1 MKQIIYVGILG
12 SLYLCA
18 FKDLRAQI
26 SVQQPIPPIAIIQV
40 DAAQFVGGQVPRSIF
55 GSFLEPIG
63 NSTYNGLWAEVLQN
77 PSLES
82 GLWNAGNVSRMLRD
96 EPALTRAS
104 ELGLPLP
111 WEPLDNSQGNRY
123 ELRYGDAANSWRSLV
138 ILGVPNQPTGI
149 QQKIYLP
156 VHRTLEYKGSL
167 YARHLSGSSG
177 VAVSIR
183 PHNSSEVLAAA
194 KLNAA
199 SNQWTKYEFDFHLP
213 EGKLHRLDPADFVV
227 EVEGD
232 SSMEVDQ
239 ISLMPA
245 DALDGLDP
253 DEVAMAKAMETPL
266 VRFGG
271 NFTSSYHWKN
281 GIGERDKRVSMLN
294 LAWGIPEYNTF
305 GTDEF
310 LHFCSL
316 IGAEPQ
322 FALNLGSGTPQE
334 AADWVRYIY
343 AQWHQRNGLT
353 WELGNE
359 LWGNWNVGSP
369 TLDQLAARTLA
380 FSKAVRAVDPEAKLI
395 ATGGDPDGFAKWNS
409 VQLTNPA
416 GTFDYLSTHFVVTNT
431 NIQMPHATADFIAQ
445 AAFAL
450 PVGLEQKLKSQ
461 LEQIDQNPAFAGKAH
476 IAFTEWLFIG
486 RQPGTPTFTN
496 MGGAID
502 TAGFFNMLMRNS
514 SIVPISNMT
523 GIMEFAGIWKKR
535 SQVYA
540 APGYYVFRMYST
552 AHPNRLI
559 KVHTESGRYSV
570 QHGVGRLPDI
580 ADVPY
585 LDVVGALNEKMD
597 TLTLFCV
604 NRSLDTDIPAAI
616 QLAGFTAGS
625 DAQIQTLEGSSID
638 DTNNEDD
645 PEHVIPMRTG
655 AHLMT
660 NSLRHVFPH
669 ESVTVLVFHRR

>member
-40 DAAQFVGGQVPRSIF
+40 DTAQFVGGQVPRSIF

-445 AAFAL
+445 AAFSL

-655 AHLMT
+655 AHLTT

>member
-177 VAVSIR
+177 LAVSIR

-445 AAFAL
+445 AAFSL

-570 QHGVGRLPDI
+570 QRGVGRLPDI

-655 AHLMT
+655 AHLTT

>member
-96 EPALTRAS
+96 EPALIRAS

-177 VAVSIR
+177 LAVSIR
-183 PHNSSEVLAAA
+183 PHNSSEVLAAV

-239 ISLMPA
+239 LSLMPA

-334 AADWVRYIY
+334 AADWVHYIY

-359 LWGNWNVGSP
+359 LWGNWNAGSP

-570 QHGVGRLPDI
+570 QHGVGHLPDI

-655 AHLMT
+655 AHLTT

>member
-1 MKQIIYVGILG
+1 
-12 SLYLCA
+12 
-18 FKDLRAQI
+18 
-26 SVQQPIPPIAIIQV
+26 
-40 DAAQFVGGQVPRSIF
+40 
-55 GSFLEPIG
+55 
-63 NSTYNGLWAEVLQN
+63 
-77 PSLES
+77 
-82 GLWNAGNVSRMLRD
+82 
-96 EPALTRAS
+96 
-104 ELGLPLP
+104 
-111 WEPLDNSQGNRY
+111 
-123 ELRYGDAANSWRSLV
+123 
-138 ILGVPNQPTGI
+138 
-149 QQKIYLP
+149 

-445 AAFAL
+445 AAFSL

-655 AHLMT
+655 AHLTT

>member
-1 MKQIIYVGILG
+1 
-12 SLYLCA
+12 
-18 FKDLRAQI
+18 
-26 SVQQPIPPIAIIQV
+26 
-40 DAAQFVGGQVPRSIF
+40 
-55 GSFLEPIG
+55 
-63 NSTYNGLWAEVLQN
+63 VLQN

-177 VAVSIR
+177 LAVSIR

-343 AQWHQRNGLT
+343 AQWHQRNELT

-395 ATGGDPDGFAKWNS
+395 ATGGDPDGLLNR
-409 VQLTNPA
+409 
-416 GTFDYLSTHFVVTNT
+416 YL
-431 NIQMPHATADFIAQ
+431 
-445 AAFAL
+445 
-450 PVGLEQKLKSQ
+450 
-461 LEQIDQNPAFAGKAH
+461 
-476 IAFTEWLFIG
+476 
-486 RQPGTPTFTN
+486 
-496 MGGAID
+496 
-502 TAGFFNMLMRNS
+502 
-514 SIVPISNMT
+514 
-523 GIMEFAGIWKKR
+523 
-535 SQVYA
+535 
-540 APGYYVFRMYST
+540 
-552 AHPNRLI
+552 
-559 KVHTESGRYSV
+559 
-570 QHGVGRLPDI
+570 
-580 ADVPY
+580 
-585 LDVVGALNEKMD
+585 
-597 TLTLFCV
+597 C
-604 NRSLDTDIPAAI
+604 
-616 QLAGFTAGS
+616 
-625 DAQIQTLEGSSID
+625 AQIFE
-638 DTNNEDD
+638 
-645 PEHVIPMRTG
+645 R
-655 AHLMT
+655 A
-660 NSLRHVFPH
+660 
-669 ESVTVLVFHRR
+669 

>member
-1 MKQIIYVGILG
+1 
-12 SLYLCA
+12 
-18 FKDLRAQI
+18 
-26 SVQQPIPPIAIIQV
+26 
-40 DAAQFVGGQVPRSIF
+40 
-55 GSFLEPIG
+55 
-63 NSTYNGLWAEVLQN
+63 
-77 PSLES
+77 
-82 GLWNAGNVSRMLRD
+82 
-96 EPALTRAS
+96 
-104 ELGLPLP
+104 
-111 WEPLDNSQGNRY
+111 
-123 ELRYGDAANSWRSLV
+123 
-138 ILGVPNQPTGI
+138 
-149 QQKIYLP
+149 
-156 VHRTLEYKGSL
+156 
-167 YARHLSGSSG
+167 
-177 VAVSIR
+177 
-183 PHNSSEVLAAA
+183 
-194 KLNAA
+194 
-199 SNQWTKYEFDFHLP
+199 
-213 EGKLHRLDPADFVV
+213 
-227 EVEGD
+227 
-232 SSMEVDQ
+232 
-239 ISLMPA
+239 
-245 DALDGLDP
+245 
-253 DEVAMAKAMETPL
+253 
-266 VRFGG
+266 
-271 NFTSSYHWKN
+271 
-281 GIGERDKRVSMLN
+281 
-294 LAWGIPEYNTF
+294 
-305 GTDEF
+305 
-310 LHFCSL
+310 
-316 IGAEPQ
+316 
-322 FALNLGSGTPQE
+322 
-334 AADWVRYIY
+334 
-343 AQWHQRNGLT
+343 
-353 WELGNE
+353 
-359 LWGNWNVGSP
+359 
-369 TLDQLAARTLA
+369 
-380 FSKAVRAVDPEAKLI
+380 
-395 ATGGDPDGFAKWNS
+395 
-409 VQLTNPA
+409 
-416 GTFDYLSTHFVVTNT
+416 
-431 NIQMPHATADFIAQ
+431 MPHATADFIAQ

-461 LEQIDQNPAFAGKAH
+461 QEQIDQNPAFAGKAH

-655 AHLMT
+655 AHLTT

>member
-1 MKQIIYVGILG
+1 LKQIIYVGILG

-445 AAFAL
+445 AAFSL